1 MGFDVVEKFCWRF
14 VVVGE
19 DAWTMCVVFVYE
31 IDKLYSI
38 STGDEDGGRSRELEK
53 GLDLGD

>member
-14 VVVGE
+14 VVAGE

-31 IDKLYSI
+31 IDKDFI
-38 STGDEDGGRSRELEK
+38 E
-53 GLDLGD
+53 